1 MLCAQRR
8 LPVGAVLPPDRS
20 ENCIL
25 LAGKRDFIEIQRIA
39 VISLLVT
46 GCRVKLISSSP
57 GISDT
62 TGVQRLPECYFVE
75 PFLPVTPADLHILR
89 R

>member
-1 MLCAQRR
+1 MPHVCAQRR

-20 ENCIL
+20 AERIL

-39 VISLLVT
+39 VNLLLVT

-57 GISDT
+57 GIS
-62 TGVQRLPECYFVE
+62 R
-75 PFLPVTPADLHILR
+75 
-89 R
+89 